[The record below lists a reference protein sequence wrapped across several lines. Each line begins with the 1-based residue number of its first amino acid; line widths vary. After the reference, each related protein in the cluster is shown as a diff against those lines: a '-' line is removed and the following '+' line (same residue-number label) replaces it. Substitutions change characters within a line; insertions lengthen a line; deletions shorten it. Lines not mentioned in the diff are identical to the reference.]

1 MTELDLNSKPVR
13 LFLLPQLLSG
23 NSDARRFHSS
33 SKVKQHLGLPAHLLV
48 MYGTLN
54 TIFVMN
60 RSCSSYDPPLGDS
73 PSEAAMQMDIL
84 EAVPAL
90 AAVNVHPLADKQ
102 SD

>member
-1 MTELDLNSKPVR
+1 MYNHLNWTPMR
-13 LFLLPQLLSG
+13 AFLSPHLLSG
-23 NSDARRFHSS
+23 NSAARRFHSS

-48 MYGTLN
+48 MYATLN

-73 PSEAAMQMDIL
+73 PGEAAMQLDIID
-84 EAVPAL
+84 AVPAL

>member
-1 MTELDLNSKPVR
+1 MTYNHLNSKPMR
-13 LFLLPQLLSG
+13 LFLFPHLLSG

-54 TIFVMN
+54 RKNVMN
-60 RSCSSYDPPLGDS
+60 RSCSSYVSPLRDS
-73 PSEAAMQMDIL
+73 PGEAAMQLDIL
-84 EAVPAL
+84 DAVPAL
-90 AAVNVHPLADKQ
+90 ATVNVHPLADKQ